1 MSITTKKCNFCH
13 SELRVSDEAQVVEC
27 PVCGCINGYGYS
39 RSNQNEKYS
48 KGAPG
53 NKITGVMPNIQNHQQ
68 QPFSAAPNQGQAQLH
83 VLLGGTKQ
91 PGSLHFVD
99 TNCLFQQTPQASVPG
114 YSPPL
119 AKTTSFL
126 QPPPQVSQSS
136 QVSFRTLKTNY
147 TSFQQLSQKSLS
159 LQSSLPP
166 VKTKPPFQL
175 SSQTSSPPIPERI
188 INNFFQQPQKTS
200 SPQGSPRPSYN
211 NISYQ
216 QPFQISSPPDQDEVN
231 DYSWQPQ
238 KTQTSQ
244 GSPRPLYTN
253 IPHPQPFQTSSPPG
267 QDKFNGYSWQPQKTQ
282 TPQGSPRPLYTNISH
297 PQPFQT
303 SSPPGQDKSNEYSWQ
318 PQKSPS
324 AQGSPRPYNN
334 TPYQQPLISSP
345 PTEYTNNSSE
355 NPQETLSP
363 QRSPHPAYN
372 NSTYQPL
379 QTVSPL
385 IPEKANTTFQLPQRT
400 SSPQWPSR
408 SAYST
413 NSHEQPLQT
422 SQPPVQEKTENFSQ
436 LAPQA
441 SPQPVQEKISS
452 ISEQPQQSSPKG
464 PPNSSYV
471 NTSNQQPIQSSPH
484 ESAHQPQTSLP
495 QGSSPRPSRFSSF
508 LRPRAAQIPPQAS
521 SPLAH
526 DDDYSQKLSQPSS
539 QISSPPAKEDNN
551 GHNQISTPPSSE
563 AAIGFSKKPLLAT
576 AQMSASQGKPLLQA
590 PRTPVNNNGQ
600 NYQKTVP
607 DTRPVSSS
615 NSTNLQPPTANSQSA
630 DNQNSRN
637 TQAFRGNLSAAPANY
652 INKSVADA
660 DDDPHY
666 TKRRLQEFR
675 EQLQI

>member
-159 LQSSLPP
+159 LQ
-166 VKTKPPFQL
+166 
-175 SSQTSSPPIPERI
+175 I
-188 INNFFQQPQKTS
+188 
-200 SPQGSPRPSYN
+200 
-211 NISYQ
+211 
-216 QPFQISSPPDQDEVN
+216 
-231 DYSWQPQ
+231 
-238 KTQTSQ
+238 
-244 GSPRPLYTN
+244 
-253 IPHPQPFQTSSPPG
+253 
-267 QDKFNGYSWQPQKTQ
+267 
-282 TPQGSPRPLYTNISH
+282 
-297 PQPFQT
+297 
-303 SSPPGQDKSNEYSWQ
+303 
-318 PQKSPS
+318 
-324 AQGSPRPYNN
+324 
-334 TPYQQPLISSP
+334 
-345 PTEYTNNSSE
+345 
-355 NPQETLSP
+355 
-363 QRSPHPAYN
+363 
-372 NSTYQPL
+372 
-379 QTVSPL
+379 SPL

-422 SQPPVQEKTENFSQ
+422 SHPSVQEKTENLSQ
-436 LAPQA
+436 LAPKT
-441 SPQPVQEKISS
+441 SPQQVQEKINS
-452 ISEQPQQSSPKG
+452 ISEQPHQSSPKG
-464 PPNSSYV
+464 PPNSSYG
-471 NTSNQQPIQSSPH
+471 NTSNQQPIQLSPQ
-484 ESAHQPQTSLP
+484 ESPHQPQTSSP

-508 LRPRAAQIPPQAS
+508 LRPRAAQIPTQAS

-526 DDDYSQKLSQPSS
+526 NDEYSQKPSQPSS
-539 QISSPPAKEDNN
+539 QISSPPSKEDNN
-551 GHNQISTPPSSE
+551 GQNQISTPPSSE
-563 AAIGFSKKPLLAT
+563 ADNGFSKKPLLAT
-576 AQMSASQGKPLLQA
+576 TKLSASQAPPLLQA
-590 PRTPVNNNGQ
+590 PRIPVNNNGQ

-615 NSTNLQPPTANSQSA
+615 IASKPPVTTNSQSA
-630 DNQNSRN
+630 DSQNSRN
-637 TQAFRGNLSAAPANY
+637 TQAFRGISRATTNLKHERESY
-652 INKSVADA
+652 HDLKDI
-660 DDDPHY
+660 
-666 TKRRLQEFR
+666 KRRSLENFDVYTS
-675 EQLQI
+675 LLS